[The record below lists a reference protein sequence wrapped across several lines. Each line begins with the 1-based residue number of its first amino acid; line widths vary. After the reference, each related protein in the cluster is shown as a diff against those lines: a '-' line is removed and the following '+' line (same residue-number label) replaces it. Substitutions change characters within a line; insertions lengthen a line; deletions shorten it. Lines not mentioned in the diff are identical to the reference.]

1 MSKVKVPG
9 GAFYAGEGL
18 NVDPITRTVSAGGG
32 GTQPDW
38 NQSDESASDYIK
50 NRPGGYAS
58 YTVSSTATETK
69 TFKPTSDSGKFKS
82 DNTTGY
88 TGEFG
93 NPTVESNKVDV
104 IFNGVEY
111 KDVDFA
117 NNTGTATNVTYIGD
131 KNLAKYPFC
140 LDVGV
145 DNAGS
150 GMYEFACYS
159 TIEGQVEVTVKIY
172 KKSITKIPKQYVEA
186 PTALTIDVS
195 DGNQHSVVSSSGY
208 TGKTF
213 ISIQENGG
221 VQKTNIK
228 GAVLN
233 SGLKAG
239 EATPIEV
246 NGAYM
251 KLYEYNASSRVK
263 MILKDNSIILKSS
276 TASSNKYFKIT
287 VDDSGNLT
295 ATETT
300 I

>member
-1 MSKVKVPG
+1 M
-9 GAFYAGEGL
+9 
-18 NVDPITRTVSAGGG
+18 GG

-38 NQSDESASDYIK
+38 NQSDETASGYIK
-50 NRPGGYAS
+50 NRPGGY
-58 YTVSSTATETK
+58 VSWAVNSTTTETK
-69 TFKPTSDSGKFKS
+69 TFKPTSDAGKFKS
-82 DNTTGY
+82 DDTTGY
-88 TGEFG
+88 TGDFG
-93 NPTVESNKVDV
+93 NLMVNRNKVDV

-117 NNTGTATNVTYIGD
+117 NNTTTAMNVCYIGD
-131 KNLAKYPFC
+131 ENLAKYPFC

-145 DNAGS
+145 GNVGG

-159 TIEGQVEVTVKIY
+159 TVEGQVEITVKIY
-172 KKSITKIPKQYVEA
+172 KKSITKIPQEYMEQ
-186 PTALTIDVS
+186 PTVLTVDTS
-195 DGNQHSVVSSSGY
+195 DGSQHTVIMSSGY

-213 ISIQENGG
+213 MSIQENGG
-221 VQKTNIK
+221 VQRTNIA
-228 GAVLN
+228 GAVLQSN
-233 SGLKAG
+233 LKAG

-251 KLYEYNASSRVK
+251 KLYEYNSAGRVK
-263 MILKDNSIILKSS
+263 MVLKDNAIILKSS

-295 ATETT
+295 AAETT